1 MARRKFLIPFLG
13 IFLMTGGPLEGIRN
27 ASAREFGLIR
37 DAEIETTIRAY
48 AAPILNAAGLDAEA
62 FNVHLVNSTVLNAF
76 VAGGQ
81 RLFVT
86 TGLLRRSEN
95 AGQVVGVIAHEAGH
109 IAGGHLARME
119 DEMEKLGTL
128 AMISQLLGVAAGA
141 ASGNAGAGAAIGL
154 GGMQV
159 AERTF
164 LHYSR
169 TQESSADQAGVSFL
183 DNAGL
188 SSRGMQEFLEI
199 LSGQEALISSRQ
211 DPYLLTHPLTRDRVA
226 FVEHH
231 VAGSRLANKPMP
243 SGFEEMHRRMV
254 AKLDGFLD
262 APETT
267 LRKYHEDD
275 RSTAARYAR
284 AIAYYRIPDLERA
297 LPLID
302 GLIVEEPKNAYFAEL
317 KGQILFENGRL
328 AEAEPNYRRAVELL
342 PDVPMLRTELA
353 HVQIEMNRPEL
364 LDSTIASLNEA
375 LRVDRFDAL
384 AWRLA
389 ATAYGRK
396 GEMGMSSWALA
407 EHNLLTGQP
416 RAAKAL
422 AERAM
427 KLLKPGSPGW
437 LRAQDIASQAVPRN
451 SRR

>member
-1 MARRKFLIPFLG
+1 MARRKLLVLVLSILVV
-13 IFLMTGGPLEGIRN
+13 IGGSLPN
-27 ASAREFGLIR
+27 APTAFAREFGFIR

-48 AAPILNAAGLDAEA
+48 ATPILNAAGIDPEA
-62 FNVHLVNSTVLNAF
+62 FNVHLVNSSVLNAF

-128 AMISQLLGVAAGA
+128 AIISQLLGVAAGA

-159 AERTF
+159 AERSF

-169 TQESSADQAGVSFL
+169 TQESSADQAGVTFL

-188 SSRGMQEFLEI
+188 SSRGMLQFLEI
-199 LSGQEALISSRQ
+199 LSGQDALISSRQ
-211 DPYLLTHPLTRDRVA
+211 DPYLLTHPLTRDRVV

-231 VAGSRLANKPMP
+231 VASSSLTNKPMP
-243 SGFEEMHRRMV
+243 PGFEEMHHRMV

-262 APETT
+262 PPEAV
-267 LRKYHEDD
+267 LRKYGEDD
-275 RSTAARYAR
+275 RSVAARYAR
-284 AIAYYRIPDLERA
+284 AVAYYRIPDLDRA

-302 GLIVEEPKNAYFAEL
+302 GLIAEEPRNAYFAEL
-317 KGQILFENGRL
+317 KGQMLFENGKL
-328 AEAEPNYRRAVELL
+328 ADAEPNYRRAVELL
-342 PDVPMLRTELA
+342 PNVPLLRTELA

-375 LRVDRFDAL
+375 LRVDRFDSL

-396 GEMGMSSWALA
+396 GDMGLSNWALA
-407 EHNLLTGQP
+407 EHNILIGQP

-427 KLLKPGSPGW
+427 KQLKPGSPAW
-437 LRAQDIASQAVPRN
+437 LRAQDIASQPLPRN
-451 SRR
+451 GRR